1 MKDEKSRAIGIVAV
15 GRDQTERRKL
25 ETQLLQSQKFTALG
39 VMAGGIAHEIR
50 NPLAICS
57 SGVQFLMDENIAA
70 QFRRECAEKI
80 HAGIQRVSEI
90 IESLLRFARPEVT
103 SMLEQLNLPALIQE
117 AWTLI
122 ENQAKIHK
130 IKSNLQFEKNPIVIN
145 GNASL
150 LQQVLIN
157 LFLNGIKAMP
167 DGGTLTISIETAG
180 KEVLVCITDT
190 GQGISEN
197 DIDKI
202 FDPFYTTSPVGQGT
216 GLGLSICYSIIKQHN
231 GSIDVESCE
240 GKGSTFTVR
249 LPASKN

>member
-1 MKDEKSRAIGIVAV
+1 
-15 GRDQTERRKL
+15 
-25 ETQLLQSQKFTALG
+25 
-39 VMAGGIAHEIR
+39 
-50 NPLAICS
+50 
-57 SGVQFLMDENIAA
+57 MDENIGA

-80 HAGIQRVSEI
+80 HTGIQRVSDI
-90 IESLLRFARPEVT
+90 IENLLRFARPEVT
-103 SMLEQLNLPALIQE
+103 SKLEQFNLPALIWE

-122 ENQAKIHK
+122 ENQAKIQK
-130 IKSNLQFEKNPIVIN
+130 IKSHLQFEKNSIVIN

-167 DGGTLTISIETAG
+167 DGGTLTISMETAG
-180 KEVLVCITDT
+180 REVLVRITDT

-216 GLGLSICYSIIKQHN
+216 GLGLSICYSIVKQHN
-231 GSIDVESCE
+231 GSIDVESRN
-240 GKGSTFTVR
+240 GKGSTFTVG
-249 LPASKN
+249 LPVM